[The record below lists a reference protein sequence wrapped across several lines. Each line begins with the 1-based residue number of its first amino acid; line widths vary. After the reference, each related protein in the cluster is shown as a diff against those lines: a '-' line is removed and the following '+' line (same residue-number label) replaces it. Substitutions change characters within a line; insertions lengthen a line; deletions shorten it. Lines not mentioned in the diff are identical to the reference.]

1 MMHEKPNSVHK
12 QQVESVF
19 T

>member
-1 MMHEKPNSVHK
+1 MHEKPNSVHK